1 MSPAHPSVELPQSVG
16 TLSLALTADGRWL
29 AIGQKDGMARLFR
42 MPTVPATTRE
52 MQLRTWVAL
61 GTRVSEGE
69 FQAIAAEE
77 WQALQRELRPAR

>member
-1 MSPAHPSVELPQSVG
+1 
-16 TLSLALTADGRWL
+16 
-29 AIGQKDGMARLFR
+29 MARLFR

-77 WQALQRELRPAR
+77 WQALQRELRPAMRHGDRESVSPKEYVPTPKTETESK